1 MEEEPAKKSVSYFF
15 SEDVGVYASV
25 EAMLLKPH
33 ILKCA
38 KRSAGD
44 YTSLPPSL
52 RVFHSLSAHTHKSL
66 TLTSSCP
73 FLFAQDDARSDQILQ
88 IA

>member
-1 MEEEPAKKSVSYFF
+1 MEDAEPAKKSVSYFF

-44 YTSLPPSL
+44 YTSLPPL
-52 RVFHSLSAHTHKSL
+52 RVLHTLSAHTKSL

>member
-1 MEEEPAKKSVSYFF
+1 MEDEPAKKSVSYFF

-52 RVFHSLSAHTHKSL
+52 RVFHSLCTHKIAHAHL
-66 TLTSSCP
+66 LLP
-73 FLFAQDDARSDQILQ
+73 FFIRAG
-88 IA
+88 

>member
-1 MEEEPAKKSVSYFF
+1 MEDAEPAKKSVSYFF
-15 SEDVGVYASV
+15 SEDIGVYASV

-44 YTSLPPSL
+44 YTCLLYTSPSPRDGL
-52 RVFHSLSAHTHKSL
+52 LSRMP
-66 TLTSSCP
+66 SS
-73 FLFAQDDARSDQILQ
+73 A
-88 IA
+88 

>member
-1 MEEEPAKKSVSYFF
+1 MEDAEPAKKSVSYFF

-44 YTSLPPSL
+44 YTSLPPLCACST
-52 RVFHSLSAHTHKSL
+52 LSAHPKSL
-66 TLTSSCP
+66 TIASSCL

>member
-52 RVFHSLSAHTHKSL
+52 RVFHSLSAHTKSL
-66 TLTSSCP
+66 TIASCL

>member
-52 RVFHSLSAHTHKSL
+52 RVFHSLSAHTKSL
-66 TLTSSCP
+66 TIASSCL

>member
-1 MEEEPAKKSVSYFF
+1 MNDAEPAKKSVSYFF

-44 YTSLPPSL
+44 YTSLPPL
-52 RVFHSLSAHTHKSL
+52 CACPHSLSAHTHTQITHDRL
-66 TLTSSCP
+66 LLP
-73 FLFAQDDARSDQILQ
+73 FFIRAG
-88 IA
+88 